1 MAPRG
6 AAAAAGA
13 GAGAG
18 AGAEVRVCGGRAC
31 RRDGGGETWAAV
43 RDLAGAHGV
52 RAREA
57 GCLGRCGAGPNL
69 AVLPQGL
76 LVQGVSGSGE
86 HVARLLERQC
96 GASGARRSLGPWR
109 ALQDGRALIR
119 GGSAEAAAE
128 RLSEG
133 LELCAALEEEVPM
146 AAPEAAAFWRRRLL
160 SNRSAARLSA
170 GDAAAA
176 LDDARS
182 VVALAPAWP
191 SGYLRLGDCLSELGH
206 CLAAGEAYA
215 AAEALSPA
223 LARDVWHVRQRGL
236 LASKEDCLVGL

>member
-1 MAPRG
+1 MPTHR
-6 AAAAAGA
+6 
-13 GAGAG
+13 
-18 AGAEVRVCGGRAC
+18 
-31 RRDGGGETWAAV
+31 

-76 LVQGVSGSGE
+76 VVQGVSGSGE

-96 GASGARRSLGPWR
+96 GAAGARRSLGPWR
-109 ALQDGRALIR
+109 ALRDGRALIQ
-119 GGSAEAAAE
+119 GGRAEAAAD

-133 LELCAALEEEVPM
+133 LELCTALEEEVPE
-146 AAPEAAAFWRRRLL
+146 ASPAAAAFWRQRLL

-170 GDAAAA
+170 GNPAAA
-176 LDDARS
+176 LDDARA
-182 VVALAPAWP
+182 VVALAPNWP
-191 SGYLRLGDCLSELGH
+191 SGFLRLGDCLSDLGH

-215 AAEALSPA
+215 AAEDLDPA
-223 LARDVWHVRQRGL
+223 LARDAWHLRQRGL
-236 LASKEDCLVGL
+236 LVNKEDCLVGW